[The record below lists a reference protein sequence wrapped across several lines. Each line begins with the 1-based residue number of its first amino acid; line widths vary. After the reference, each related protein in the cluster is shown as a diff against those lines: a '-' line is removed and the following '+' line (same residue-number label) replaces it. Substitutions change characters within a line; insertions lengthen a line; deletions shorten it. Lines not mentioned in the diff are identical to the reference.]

1 MAVLVYLTSGLRG
14 VTAFVLLLGLSLLV
28 SYQSVGQVTSTGLT
42 CNCNEYI
49 YLNEPGSQQVHKFK
63 VESNGNLTEILVGG
77 NPWYPGNYPASE
89 LPSPHGLGT
98 DINGRLYIGET
109 GVGGS
114 FIRQFSTNGTITPTS
129 TFNLYVDDT
138 NQNTFSIG
146 NTFYINANGGPKAY
160 DLCTGQLIGQV
171 CLNSSDGVP
180 VTGQNLWGLT
190 YNAKTEM
197 VYASARGRGP
207 GVSAAGN
214 VWAFTKAQ
222 LEAAL
227 ANGTCINPIIKE
239 GPSATINVGEKFT
252 PNSDGGVFGVVGDNQ
267 KNIYVVKSAI
277 DGGTFSYILKYDAQG
292 GFITQSQ
299 PSNITGAGSQG
310 IGIIWSEDTN
320 KLYMSNL
327 TGDPTQ
333 DCISAFD
340 ANTLAYTGTAVP
352 NPASGTGGSK
362 ALAII
367 KECCPSPAV
376 VNIDQTFC
384 GNNLNQQIFLQELL
398 KCEGI
403 IGEGSW
409 SADPDNVGL
418 AYDEC
423 SKSIKLTSTNACGKF
438 ILKNVGGTCGDF
450 TINVNVSNVLVTAAV
465 ITGDQTV
472 CANQGD
478 PTPITVVSPATT
490 PTNGPIT
497 LQWQKSTTSCTDGF
511 TDIVGATGASYDPPA
526 ISQTTYYRIVATA
539 KGICSTGTCSENS
552 NCVTVTASIP
562 PPINCYPTS
571 VVKN

>member
-1 MAVLVYLTSGLRG
+1 ML
-14 VTAFVLLLGLSLLV
+14 AFGISLLLVPNRLF
-28 SYQSVGQVTSTGLT
+28 GQVTTTGLT
-42 CNCNEYI
+42 CNCDEYI
-49 YLNEPGSQQVHKFK
+49 YLNEPGSRQVHKFR

-77 NPWYPGNYPASE
+77 NPWYPGNYPFSE

-109 GVGGS
+109 GGGGTHV
-114 FIRQFSTNGTITPTS
+114 RQFTTNGIISPTS
-129 TFNLYVDDT
+129 TFNLLVDDT

-146 NTFYINANGGPKAY
+146 NTFYINADNGPKAY
-160 DLCTGQLIGQV
+160 DLCTGQFIGQV
-171 CLNSSDGVP
+171 CLNSSAGIQ

-190 YNAKTEM
+190 YNPKTEM
-197 VYASARGRGP
+197 VYASSRSRGS
-207 GVSAAGN
+207 GVPAGSAGN
-214 VWAFTKAQ
+214 IWAFSRAQ

-227 ANGTCINPIIKE
+227 ANGSCINPIIKE
-239 GPSATINVGEKFT
+239 GPSETINVGEKFM
-252 PNSDGGVFGVVGDNQ
+252 PNSDGGVFGVVSDNQ
-267 KNIYVVKSAI
+267 KNIYVVKSSI
-277 DGGTFSYILKYDAQG
+277 DGGPVANARGSYILKYDPQG
-292 GFITQSQ
+292 GFIAQSQ
-299 PSNITGAGSQG
+299 PSSVTGAGIAG
-310 IGIIWSEDTN
+310 IGIIWSEGTN

-327 TGDPTQ
+327 NSAASE

-340 ANTLAYTGTAVP
+340 ANTLAYIGTVVP
-352 NPASGTGGSK
+352 NPPNGTGGSK

-384 GNNLNQQIFLQELL
+384 GKNLNQQIFLQELL

-409 SADPDNVGL
+409 SADPANVGL

-423 SKSIKLTSTNACGKF
+423 SKSIQLTSANACGKF
-438 ILKNVGGTCGDF
+438 VLKNVGGTCGNF
-450 TINVNVSNVLVTAAV
+450 TINVNVSNVLVTAPV
-465 ITGDQTV
+465 ITGNQTV

-478 PTPITVVSPATT
+478 PTLITIATPATA
-490 PTNGPIT
+490 NGTVT

-511 TDIVGATGASYDPPA
+511 TDITGATGFSYDPPA

-539 KGICSTGTCSENS
+539 KGTCSSGTCSDNS

-562 PPINCYPTS
+562 PSINCYPTT
-571 VVKN
+571 VTKN

>member
-1 MAVLVYLTSGLRG
+1 MAF
-14 VTAFVLLLGLSLLV
+14 ALLLGLSLLA
-28 SYQSVGQVTSTGLT
+28 SYQSFGQVTTTGLT

-49 YLNEPGSQQVHKFK
+49 YLNEPGAKKVHKFK
-63 VESNGNLTEILVGG
+63 VESNGALTEILVGG
-77 NPWYPGNYPASE
+77 NPWYPGNYPTSE
-89 LPSPHGLGT
+89 LSSPHGLGT
-98 DINGRLYIGET
+98 DINGRLYIGEN
-109 GVGGS
+109 GS
-114 FIRQFSTNGTITPTS
+114 ANSYIRQFTTNGTITPTS
-129 TFNLYVDDT
+129 GFNLLVDDT

-171 CLNSSDGVP
+171 CLNSSDGGQ

-197 VYASARGRGP
+197 VYASARNRGP

-214 VWAFTKAQ
+214 VWAFTRAQ
-222 LEAAL
+222 LESAL
-227 ANGTCINPIIKE
+227 ATGSCINPIIKE

-252 PNSDGGVFGVVGDNQ
+252 PNLGGGVFGVVSDNQ

-277 DGGTFSYILKYDAQG
+277 DGGTISYILKYDAQG
-292 GFITQSQ
+292 GFIAQSQ
-299 PSNITGAGSQG
+299 PSNITGAGSQA
-310 IGIIWSEDTN
+310 IGIIWSEGTN

-327 TGDPTQ
+327 TGDPAQ

-384 GNNLNQQIFLQELL
+384 GNNLNKQIFLQELL

-409 SADPDNVGL
+409 SADPANVGL

-423 SKSIKLTSTNACGKF
+423 SKSIKLTSANACGKF
-438 ILKNVGGTCGDF
+438 VLKNVGGTCGDF
-450 TINVNVSNVLVTAAV
+450 TINVNVSNVLVTPPV
-465 ITGDQTV
+465 ITGTQTV

-478 PTPITVVSPATT
+478 PTPLSIVTPASA
-490 PTNGPIT
+490 NGTIT

-511 TDIVGATGASYDPPA
+511 TDIVGATGSSYDPP
-526 ISQTTYYRIVATA
+526 IIGQTTYYRLVSTA
-539 KGICSTGTCSENS
+539 KGTCSSGTCADNS
-552 NCVTVTASIP
+552 NCITVTASIP
-562 PPINCYPTS
+562 PPINCYPTQ